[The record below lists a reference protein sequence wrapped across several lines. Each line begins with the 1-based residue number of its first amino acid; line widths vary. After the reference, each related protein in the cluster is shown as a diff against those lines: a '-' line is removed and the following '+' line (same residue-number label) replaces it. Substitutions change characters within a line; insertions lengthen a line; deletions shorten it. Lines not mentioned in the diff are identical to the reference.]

1 MRKQGQSTI
10 ITSNDLFKTY
20 PYLLDLNELIKRYP
34 WTNTRITYNKVCTC
48 YRKPSN
54 CTKSCVY
61 SLLTIHNEVVNI
73 WTHILGLI
81 IAFYCLFTTFSTPY
95 DDEHVGKTIIISIYV
110 ISGMIMFSN
119 STIFHTFCCHSDM
132 KSRTVQCMDWAGIS
146 IYICGS
152 NLIVSYF
159 EIYTSG
165 YHNIWFIYT
174 FFNLIF
180 GILIYFITYTALQT
194 VYAPM
199 DSKKNKSKSKRE
211 TDNKIIS
218 NNSSSSTS
226 IFATIRAIMNTY
238 VFRTGIGMI
247 YAIGPMIAWFL
258 GYLLTG
264 TLNDHLGP
272 IIRMYL
278 CFGTVICCL
287 LDFPEGYF
295 PRGTFDIV
303 VSHYYSTMLLC
314 LLTILLRVH
323 PIKYFTSVSSLA
335 FTFCGD
341 FTIQF
346 QFHEERLLI

>member
-1 MRKQGQSTI
+1 MKKQGQNTA
-10 ITSNDLFKTY
+10 ITRKDIFQTY
-20 PYLLDLNELIKRYP
+20 PHLLDLNELIKRYP

-48 YRKPSN
+48 YRQPSN
-54 CTKSCVY
+54 CAKSCVY
-61 SLLTIHNEVVNI
+61 SLVTIHNEVVNI
-73 WTHILGLI
+73 WTHIFGLI
-81 IAFYCLFTTFSTPY
+81 IAFYCLFTTFSTLFSNI
-95 DDEHVGKTIIISIYV
+95 DDERVGKAIIVSVYV
-110 ISGMIMFSN
+110 VSGMIMFSN
-119 STIFHTFCCHSDM
+119 SAIFHTFCCHSDM

-146 IYICGS
+146 IYIFGS

-180 GILIYFITYTALQT
+180 GHLIHFITYSALQT

-199 DSKKNKSKSKRE
+199 DSKKKRE

-218 NNSSSSTS
+218 TNSSSS

-238 VFRTGIGMI
+238 VFRTGMGMI
-247 YAIGPMIAWFL
+247 YAIGPMIAWLL
-258 GYLLTG
+258 GYFLTG

-303 VSHYYSTMLLC
+303 VCHYYSTMLLF
-314 LLTILLRVH
+314 LLTILFRVH
-323 PIKYFTSVSSLA
+323 HIKYFMSVSSLA
-335 FTFCGD
+335 FTFFGD
-341 FTIQF
+341 FTIIF
-346 QFHEERLLI
+346 QFHEEKLLI